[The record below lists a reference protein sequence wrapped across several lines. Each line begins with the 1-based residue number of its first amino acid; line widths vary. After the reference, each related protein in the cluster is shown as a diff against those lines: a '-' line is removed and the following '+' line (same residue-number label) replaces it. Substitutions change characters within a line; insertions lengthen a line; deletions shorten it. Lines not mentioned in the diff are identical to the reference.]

1 MQAKDTDVDLMLR
14 VKEDDE
20 EAFRALFRKH
30 SPRVLQFVRRL
41 VRDEGVAD
49 ELTQD
54 VFVQLYRARRRYRP
68 DARFSTWL
76 YTIAMNLCRNERRRR
91 EHQLRVRPEAA
102 GDGDHAQAL
111 DSPSRSAATAEEEVA
126 GRELEGRL
134 RGALAGLPD
143 KQRTALLLSRVDGL
157 AYRDVATVL
166 KCSEGAVKALLFRA
180 TQFLKR
186 ELRDVLDAE
195 RD

>member
-1 MQAKDTDVDLMLR
+1 MTDTDVDLMLR
-14 VKEDDE
+14 VKEGDE

-30 SPRVLQFVRRL
+30 SPRVVQFVRRF
-41 VRDEGVAD
+41 VGNPPVAD
-49 ELTQD
+49 ELAQE
-54 VFVQLYRARRRYRP
+54 VFVQLYRARRRYQP

-76 YTIAMNLCRNERRRR
+76 YTIAMNLCRNEMRRP
-91 EHQLRVRPEAA
+91 EHQRRVRPQPAEQGDYIDDIEAMS
-102 GDGDHAQAL
+102 GRG
-111 DSPSRSAATAEEEVA
+111 PTAEEEVA

-157 AYRDVATVL
+157 AYRDVARVL

-180 TQFLKR
+180 TQSLKR
-186 ELRDVLDAE
+186 ELRDMIGTE
-195 RD
+195 RE